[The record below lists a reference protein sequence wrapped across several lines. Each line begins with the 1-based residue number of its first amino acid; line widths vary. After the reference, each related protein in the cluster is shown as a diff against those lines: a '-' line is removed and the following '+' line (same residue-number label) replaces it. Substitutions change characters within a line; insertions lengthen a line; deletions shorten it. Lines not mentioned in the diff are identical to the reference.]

1 MRELTYPSLTY
12 MLASAYHAT
21 SVGPSYSPSTAR
33 FSAGADR
40 LNSKPSYPSGRRPRF
55 MRTYPAGLNFMIE
68 FVPLS
73 TIHRLSYLSKR
84 TECEYPR
91 PYTPLPISRRNL
103 PLESNSQTCVVA
115 LPYSGPDVAVPG

>member
-1 MRELTYPSLTY
+1 
-12 MLASAYHAT
+12 MLSAASHAT

-40 LNSKPSYPSGRRPRF
+40 RNSKPSYPSGRLPRF
-55 MRTYPAGLNFMIE
+55 MRTKPAELNFMIE

-73 TIHRLSYLSKR
+73 TIHKLSYLSNR
-84 TECEYPR
+84 TPCEYPR

-103 PLESNSQTCVVA
+103 PLESNSHTCVVA
-115 LPYSGPDVAVPG
+115 FPYNGPEVAVPG